1 MFDAIDTEL
10 GITSSPD
17 LIDEIRIEEREIS
30 RRRAKQVRLL
40 RELMRRAPFTKPDP
54 SPCDIAS
61 KLDVSINTARA
72 LLETA
77 IRSPELSERMAR
89 LEEGDWS
96 FDRAVAMA
104 RLFAAGADD
113 ETMQAADDR
122 DIGGIDKLRAMT
134 QRIRRRDERQA
145 HEERYVRCSPSLD
158 ESVGFI
164 HAQLGGHDWQIVN
177 RALDERVDQF
187 PKEARQWTREQ
198 RRADALVAIA
208 QGWLDGGV
216 SDGNRTSGPIITVMV
231 EASAAGRTQ
240 GEAGVTITGGPRV
253 GPDTLDRIMCEGS
266 VEIMVDAGSG
276 RPLAVGPLTR
286 VVPPK
291 VRRFALNRDG
301 GCTVDGC
308 SGRYRLEVHHIVP
321 RSEGGSSHDP
331 DNLTTLCWWHHHVA
345 AHGRGHRI
353 DPDSPPKRR
362 RIIPPAR
369 HPPAKNPP

>member
-1 MFDAIDTEL
+1 MFDALDTEL

-17 LIDEIRIEEREIS
+17 LINEIRIEERQIS

-113 ETMQAADDR
+113 ETMLAADDR

-134 QRIRRRDERQA
+134 QRIQRRDERQA

-187 PKEARQWTREQ
+187 PKEAQQCTREQ

-208 QGWLDGGV
+208 QGWLDGEC
-216 SDGNRTSGPIITVMV
+216 RT
-231 EASAAGRTQ
+231 EAEPRGR
-240 GEAGVTITGGPRV
+240 
-253 GPDTLDRIMCEGS
+253 
-266 VEIMVDAGSG
+266 
-276 RPLAVGPLTR
+276 
-286 VVPPK
+286 
-291 VRRFALNRDG
+291 
-301 GCTVDGC
+301 
-308 SGRYRLEVHHIVP
+308 
-321 RSEGGSSHDP
+321 SSP
-331 DNLTTLCWWHHHVA
+331 
-345 AHGRGHRI
+345 
-353 DPDSPPKRR
+353 
-362 RIIPPAR
+362 
-369 HPPAKNPP
+369 